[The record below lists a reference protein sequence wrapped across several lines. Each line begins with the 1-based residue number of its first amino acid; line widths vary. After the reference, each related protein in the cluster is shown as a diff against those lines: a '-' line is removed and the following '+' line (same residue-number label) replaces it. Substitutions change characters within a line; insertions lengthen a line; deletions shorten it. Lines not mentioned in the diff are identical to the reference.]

1 MTKRL
6 IAFNGYSF
14 VFGAVILATALLS
27 VVRQGFDFGVGNN
40 ALQLPILQRA
50 ANQSLYPNDPF
61 VDTLDDYFSALWR
74 LLALAKHVP
83 DWSGIFLLAHVGAR
97 VLFAT
102 GLYALLRH
110 ALPERSLAVV
120 GTVLLMV
127 SAALPAMSPVGR
139 SDVLIDY
146 FNHTEVAVA
155 LTLLAFAAAVWN
167 RWFISAVCTGV
178 VFNLNAFMGAWALF
192 ALGIAAAF
200 NWAPQ
205 GWAVALRRFGVMGV
219 AFSAIAAPTVYWIV
233 SAVLMNRAQIP
244 SFDYRDYLREYYPD
258 HFFIGS
264 TNVDGV
270 VAVGCT
276 ALAGFLALW
285 LRRDASRTMTWLLVG
300 SVMLFVLGAALPFVS
315 ASPTLLNMHFLRVD
329 SFILL
334 LAAVAAVGS
343 CLHNIFVEQH
353 ASGRRDIQV
362 LSMVACA
369 GLLIGN
375 WLLVAAGLSVASS
388 VHENSQRDRWIG
400 LASLGA
406 CALMVAIG
414 GVPQFEQFRLL
425 SMAWIAGMVV
435 VVLTTRSSVAIP
447 LALLAI
453 ASYARLSWLAIVGV
467 LGMAFWVWKR
477 GDRELVVARIV
488 VFGSAVVATTVALT
502 TSSFVQLA
510 ALSVVVLTMLY
521 VWNHQFEIKLAH
533 LGVALVVVLVLP
545 ALGRDLR
552 DRVDRRSLS
561 NLSERDLAW
570 RDVQRWARLAT
581 PVDAVFL
588 VPPRQQG
595 FGVLAERSIWVDWK
609 HGAAVMWRTS
619 YYPIWKQR
627 FTEQERLKG
636 LGEQIQ
642 YAKAH
647 QLRYVVTSVESK
659 AANPAPAYENRYF
672 AVYEV
677 MY

>member
-1 MTKRL
+1 
-6 IAFNGYSF
+6 
-14 VFGAVILATALLS
+14 
-27 VVRQGFDFGVGNN
+27 
-40 ALQLPILQRA
+40 
-50 ANQSLYPNDPF
+50 
-61 VDTLDDYFSALWR
+61 
-74 LLALAKHVP
+74 
-83 DWSGIFLLAHVGAR
+83 
-97 VLFAT
+97 
-102 GLYALLRH
+102 
-110 ALPERSLAVV
+110 
-120 GTVLLMV
+120 
-127 SAALPAMSPVGR
+127 
-139 SDVLIDY
+139 
-146 FNHTEVAVA
+146 
-155 LTLLAFAAAVWN
+155 
-167 RWFISAVCTGV
+167 
-178 VFNLNAFMGAWALF
+178 
-192 ALGIAAAF
+192 
-200 NWAPQ
+200 
-205 GWAVALRRFGVMGV
+205 
-219 AFSAIAAPTVYWIV
+219 
-233 SAVLMNRAQIP
+233 
-244 SFDYRDYLREYYPD
+244 
-258 HFFIGS
+258 
-264 TNVDGV
+264 
-270 VAVGCT
+270 
-276 ALAGFLALW
+276 
-285 LRRDASRTMTWLLVG
+285 
-300 SVMLFVLGAALPFVS
+300 
-315 ASPTLLNMHFLRVD
+315 MHFLRVD

-388 VHENSQRDRWIG
+388 FHENSQRDRWIG

-521 VWNHQFEIKLAH
+521 VWNHQFEIKL
-533 LGVALVVVLVLP
+533 
-545 ALGRDLR
+545 
-552 DRVDRRSLS
+552 
-561 NLSERDLAW
+561 SERDLAW